1 MSATSFE
8 KDIACLD
15 ERIKKLHCLVFSNC
29 STSSC
34 KIFEVVEQAK
44 CTLKEV
50 ETRHLVVTLLW
61 KKLPQLQEFL
71 DTEFIKKIKLTDE
84 VKTSLI
90 LANEENIRN
99 LSKNLEELKKLQN
112 VVNHPSLKDIPI
124 YSEKLLPLM
133 QIQVDQEAELKD
145 FCARLEQLLVS
156 YNTIINTL
164 SKQFILWNNMV
175 TQCEYAV
182 DSNRA
187 AIE

>member
-112 VVNHPSLKDIPI
+112 VVNHPSLKGGVERFLRKIRATASQLQYNYKYSVEAI
-124 YSEKLLPLM
+124 YS
-133 QIQVDQEAELKD
+133 
-145 FCARLEQLLVS
+145 LEQYGYTVRICS
-156 YNTIINTL
+156 
-164 SKQFILWNNMV
+164 
-175 TQCEYAV
+175 
-182 DSNRA
+182 
-187 AIE
+187 

>member
-90 LANEENIRN
+90 LAN
-99 LSKNLEELKKLQN
+99 
-112 VVNHPSLKDIPI
+112 IPI